1 MTKSTED
8 RITMEGVLRHPYLIG
23 AAGHKDKWIYDFK
36 VYKIFSQMKKSLS
49 DDPLNDEE
57 FDEEAAFA

>member
-1 MTKSTED
+1 
-8 RITMEGVLRHPYLIG
+8 MEGVLRHPYLIG